1 MKIEPRG
8 KYPGVKVHL
17 DEKECEEL
25 IKDQALN
32 SVEGERRL
40 AKFGAKLVRKI
51 LTLQEESP
59 TLLQPRTEDQIRA
72 ELIEERDKS
81 IAKLAAM
88 DQGQDWKKVK
98 I

>member
-17 DEKECEEL
+17 DEKETAEILTVSRAKSQDDDIAMCRF
-25 IKDQALN
+25 
-32 SVEGERRL
+32 VE
-40 AKFGAKLVRKI
+40 KLGRKI
-51 LTLQEESP
+51 RDLQAETP
-59 TLLQPRTEDQIRA
+59 TLLEPRTEEEIRA

-88 DQGQDWKKVK
+88 DQGQDWKKVGK
-98 I
+98 